1 MFLYAVVS
9 YNHSAYVTIDISR
22 LCADRS
28 FRLCGY
34 TDAKARVS
42 IIMNLIILS
51 FFPQIFAKYGSE
63 TATG

>member
-1 MFLYAVVS
+1 M
-9 YNHSAYVTIDISR
+9 DISR
-22 LCADRS
+22 LCADRL

-34 TDAKARVS
+34 TGAKARVS

-63 TATG
+63 TATGWPF

>member
-1 MFLYAVVS
+1 M
-9 YNHSAYVTIDISR
+9 DISR
-22 LCADRS
+22 LFADRS

-63 TATG
+63 TATGWPFFVEAKSVFSGT